1 MVCGLS
7 LECHRAGRFVKIV
20 GHNVA
25 NSTQAYEKLVG
36 ESAGAAAAEAT
47 AANIKSLYDGS
58 RLVPLDST

>member
-1 MVCGLS
+1 M
-7 LECHRAGRFVKIV
+7 KIV

-47 AANIKSLYDGS
+47 AANIKSFYDGS
-58 RLVPLDST
+58 RSVPLDST